1 MPLHNRRALG
11 SRFRMRKTQFKLS
24 TFLLVTICIG
34 ASVGIFVKLDLIHSS
49 FWRQNSIILVPILV
63 AIAGRK
69 LALSSI
75 PNNTG
80 SSRRWIAWF
89 AGVLAFCAATIL
101 VIAIQEIDRLQD
113 FYDRDLFDGPVFL
126 MSLIYGIVFSSV
138 FEILLLAFLFVKRRI
153 SSQAK

>member
-1 MPLHNRRALG
+1 
-11 SRFRMRKTQFKLS
+11 MRKTQFKLS

-49 FWRQNSIILVPILV
+49 FCQNSIILVPILV

-75 PNNTG
+75 PNNIG

-89 AGVLAFCAATIL
+89 TGVLAFCAATIL
-101 VIAIQEIDRLQD
+101 VIAIQEIGRLQD